1 MEKTV
6 KVLKLIFIPILI
18 LSILASVISIILY
31 GYIYFFKP
39 SKDVS
44 YTYKVGTLK
53 GVEDKDLKFIFNMRY
68 FRNKDN
74 SGVECFEIRNNS
86 FIDESQIDAEQKE
99 IIGTG
104 IQFVNP
110 YFEIF
115 DDSSVTFN
123 YTDETTDKYKNQGRI
138 VRSFVYA
145 PQYYLY
151 TTFANDTVLT
161 ESNNFMTKKELLKY
175 IEDTGS
181 WENEEVQAYCQG
193 LISNLTLY
201 QNHRLKVNLDDD
213 LFEIKFKN
221 EFQFTSREHHLF
233 GINDKVYGFQQTF
246 MNLCLK
252 LYTALENHKEGEDQV
267 VLMELSDYFDF
278 LMYDEE
284 SKTYKMMTEVQ
295 QEQLTKIKK
304 YVNSYFAIK
313 LDVYN
318 YGLTKADE
326 SLFKCVKGLSS
337 YNTSKNTNSSDYFV
351 GQTRVVLTEKNFE
364 FKLIDIQDKSKGYYI
379 TLKND
384 IKEYYSKIKDII
396 LDIEINMSNLE
407 RYSIKT
413 FEIDKSKLN
422 LGDLRVFKF
431 VKYKLDADG
440 NIQTLE
446 VVNV

>member
-6 KVLKLIFIPILI
+6 KVLKLIFVPILI
-18 LSILASVISIILY
+18 LSILASAISILLY

-39 SKDVS
+39 SKSVS

-53 GVEDKDLKFIFNMRY
+53 GVEDNNLKFVFNIRY
-68 FRNKDN
+68 FKNKDN
-74 SGVECFEIRNNS
+74 SGIECFEIRNNS
-86 FIDESQIDAEQKE
+86 FIDENQIDAEQKE

-123 YTDETTDKYKNQGRI
+123 FADETAEKYKNKGKI
-138 VRSFVYA
+138 VRSFAYA

-151 TTFANDTVLT
+151 TTFANDTMLT
-161 ESNNFMTKKELLKY
+161 ESNNFMTTKEIKKYVKES
-175 IEDTGS
+175 GS
-181 WENEEVQAYCQG
+181 SDDEEVKTYRQG
-193 LISNLTLY
+193 LLSNLTLY
-201 QNHRLKVNLDDD
+201 QNHLLKINLEDN
-213 LFEIKFKN
+213 LYMIKFKN
-221 EFQFTSREHHLF
+221 EFQFSYREHHIF

-278 LMYDEE
+278 LRYNEE
-284 SKTYKMMTEVQ
+284 AETYEMMTEDQ
-295 QEQLTKIKK
+295 QEQLAKLKK

-318 YGLTKADE
+318 YGLTKAGE
-326 SLFKCVKGLSS
+326 SLFKCIKGLSS
-337 YNTSKNTNSSDYFV
+337 YNTSGSSNSSDYFV
-351 GQTRVVLTEKNFE
+351 GQTRVMLTEKNFE
-364 FKLIDIQDKSKGYYI
+364 FRLYDCESNLKGYYI
-379 TLKND
+379 VLKDD
-384 IKEYYSKIKDII
+384 IRKYYSKIKDII
-396 LDIEINMSNLE
+396 LDIEINMTNLE
-407 RYSIKT
+407 KYSVET

-431 VKYKLDADG
+431 AKYKFDADG
-440 NIQTLE
+440 NVQSVE
-446 VVNV
+446 VINV